1 LPEGA
6 TLESKDGLFLSFA
19 SIGDA
24 SNYVGENPVGKAG
37 IRTCILKG
45 KENNEPFIVVMS
57 HDKAFCEQAG
67 ADTAG
72 VYRKWLSVRHPEKDL
87 WLKAGP
93 IQLPPGYISTDADA
107 DEVDG

>member
-1 LPEGA
+1 MPEGA
-6 TLESKDGLFLSFA
+6 TRESKDGLFLSFA
-19 SIGDA
+19 CIGHAAD
-24 SNYVGENPVGKAG
+24 YVGENPVGKAG
-37 IRTCILKG
+37 IRTCILKS
-45 KENNEPFIVVMS
+45 KENNEPFMVVMS
-57 HDKAFCEQAG
+57 HDKGSCEQAG

-72 VYRKWLSVRHPEKDL
+72 VYRKWSSTRPSEKDL